1 MASWIRGGETGERP
15 TTVSWIRQQES
26 APGKPAPTRNK
37 SGWNETRSPPLTPW
51 LDLGSRCMWYTG
63 WALIVVPWLSWPW
76 YSSISRVWRRR
87 DAVVQ

>member
-37 SGWNETRSPPLTPW
+37 SGWNETRSPPLTPLVGSGFQVHVVHRLG
-51 LDLGSRCMWYTG
+51 LDCGSVAEL
-63 WALIVVPWLSWPW
+63 AL
-76 YSSISRVWRRR
+76 
-87 DAVVQ
+87 VQQHQ